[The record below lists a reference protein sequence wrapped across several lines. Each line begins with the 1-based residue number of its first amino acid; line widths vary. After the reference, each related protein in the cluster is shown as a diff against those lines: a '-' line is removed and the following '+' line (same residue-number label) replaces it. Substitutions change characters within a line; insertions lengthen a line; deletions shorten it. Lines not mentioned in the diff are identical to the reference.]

1 MAKVPYGADP
11 TGEKLCYKRFGELIM
26 GGIILKEFVF
36 RRLLS
41 KIRIF
46 IVNTKSRTATFFSK
60 TYFK

>member
-46 IVNTKSRTATFFSK
+46 IAIAQTSRWMLFI
-60 TYFK
+60 